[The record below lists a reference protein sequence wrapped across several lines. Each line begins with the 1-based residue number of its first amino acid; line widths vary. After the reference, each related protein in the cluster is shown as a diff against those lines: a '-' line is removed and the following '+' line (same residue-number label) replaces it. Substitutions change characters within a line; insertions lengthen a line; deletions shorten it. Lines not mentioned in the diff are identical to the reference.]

1 MVLSSLDEQGN
12 RTIVVQMIY
21 IVRGGFMTKKE
32 SCFETLRLSKKEEGN
47 AYIYTYNVDC
57 VLSYAINM
65 TWVNILVVASVR
77 VLYAEV

>member
-1 MVLSSLDEQGN
+1 M
-12 RTIVVQMIY
+12 
-21 IVRGGFMTKKE
+21 
-32 SCFETLRLSKKEEGN
+32 SKKEEGN

-65 TWVNILVVASVR
+65 TWVNILVAASVR

>member
-1 MVLSSLDEQGN
+1 M
-12 RTIVVQMIY
+12 
-21 IVRGGFMTKKE
+21 
-32 SCFETLRLSKKEEGN
+32 SKKEEGN
-47 AYIYTYNVDC
+47 AYIYTYNEDC